1 MVHSVKQGKTERQS
15 YSKIKEVIEVPNL
28 IENQK
33 QSYQWF
39 IDEGM
44 QQIFDEVSPITD
56 DQGKYEVYF
65 VGKIFDSENP
75 CDPTGKEKDG
85 KGKKSKESKTP
96 VKLSKSA
103 IIDSCKKNDSNYAAP
118 LSIQLRLHNKIDGT
132 VTDETAFVGNF
143 PIMTDQG
150 TFIVNGAERVVIN
163 VMKLLLRLSITA
175 QILRSPRISHTV

>member
-75 CDPTGKEKDG
+75 CDPTGKERKARVRRAR
-85 KGKKSKESKTP
+85 S
-96 VKLSKSA
+96 LRL
-103 IIDSCKKNDSNYAAP
+103 P
-118 LSIQLRLHNKIDGT
+118 LSLPSQQLL
-132 VTDETAFVGNF
+132 TAARK
-143 PIMTDQG
+143 MTA
-150 TFIVNGAERVVIN
+150 T
-163 VMKLLLRLSITA
+163 MPLL
-175 QILRSPRISHTV
+175 